1 MDNTAFWLWF
11 LVAFSGLLL
20 SAVCSGLETGL
31 YTINRVRLAVL
42 AGRGSR
48 TARLLEAEL
57 ARPGRLLT
65 TLLIGN
71 NTANYMGS
79 LGVVAMLGLAG
90 LGDTQAIIVDTI
102 ILVPILFIFAETLPK
117 DLFRTN
123 TDRWTY
129 HLVTSLRFVRILLS
143 IIGLVPFVAG
153 IADLVQRLLGVKN
166 GSELAGRHR
175 MAELL
180 REGVGAGVL
189 STSQG
194 ALLDRVVELRDRTVR
209 SELVG
214 WRRVATIPLSSN
226 RANRERILRSRPL
239 SRWPVVDRDGR
250 VAGILHAI
258 DAVATPDKTTQELLR
273 PATIID
279 PHVTTLEALKQLRD
293 ARVQLAIV
301 GIRERDGGSR
311 FRPVGVVSIKDLV
324 EPLIGPVRDW

>member
-1 MDNTAFWLWF
+1 MENTAFWLWF
-11 LVAFSGLLL
+11 LVAFAGLLL

-48 TARLLEAEL
+48 TALLLEAEL

-79 LGVVAMLGLAG
+79 LGVVAMLGIAG

-129 HLVTSLRFVRILLS
+129 HLVTPLRFVRILLS

-153 IADLVQRLLGVKN
+153 IADLVQRLLGGKN

-214 WRRVATIPLSSN
+214 WRRVATIPLSPN

-279 PHVTTLEALKQLRD
+279 PDVTTLEALKQMRG

-311 FRPVGVVSIKDLV
+311 FRPVGVVRIKDLV

>member
-1 MDNTAFWLWF
+1 MDGTAFWLWM
-11 LVAFSGLLL
+11 LVACTGLLL

-42 AGRGSR
+42 AGGGSR
-48 TARLLEAEL
+48 SARLLEAEL
-57 ARPGRLLT
+57 ERPGRLLT

-90 LGDTQAIIVDTI
+90 LDDTQAIIVDTV

-117 DLFRTN
+117 DLFRTH
-123 TDRWTY
+123 TDSWTY
-129 HLVTSLRFVRILLS
+129 HLVGPLRYVRILLS
-143 IIGLVPFVAG
+143 VIGLVPFVAG
-153 IADLVQRLLGVKN
+153 IAALVQKLLGGRN

-209 SELVG
+209 SELVT

-226 RANRERILRSRPL
+226 RSNRERILRSRPL

-250 VAGILHAI
+250 VAGILHAV
-258 DAVATPDKTTQELLR
+258 DAMAHPEKTTQELLR

-279 PHVTTLEALKQLRD
+279 PDVTTLEALKQLRD

-301 GIRERDGGSR
+301 AVREQGSMSHS
-311 FRPVGVVSIKDLV
+311 RPVGVVSIKDLV

>member
-1 MDNTAFWLWF
+1 MDQTAFWLWF
-11 LVAFSGLLL
+11 LVAFAGLLL
-20 SAVCSGLETGL
+20 SALCSGLETGL

-90 LGDTQAIIVDTI
+90 LGDTQAIIADTI

-123 TDRWTY
+123 TDKWTY
-129 HLVTSLRFVRILLS
+129 HLVKPLRFVRILLS

-153 IADLVQRLLGVKN
+153 IADLVQRVLGGKN

-226 RANRERILRSRPL
+226 RLDRERILRSKPL

-258 DAVATPDKTTQELLR
+258 DAVAAPEKTTQELLR
-273 PATIID
+273 PATVIEPD
-279 PHVTTLEALKQLRD
+279 VTTLEALKKLQN

-301 GIRERDGGSR
+301 GVRDGDGGSR
-311 FRPVGVVSIKDLV
+311 FRPVGVVTIKDLV
-324 EPLIGPVRDW
+324 EPLIGPVHDW

>member
-1 MDNTAFWLWF
+1 M
-11 LVAFSGLLL
+11 
-20 SAVCSGLETGL
+20 
-31 YTINRVRLAVL
+31 
-42 AGRGSR
+42 
-48 TARLLEAEL
+48 
-57 ARPGRLLT
+57 
-65 TLLIGN
+65 
-71 NTANYMGS
+71 
-79 LGVVAMLGLAG
+79 
-90 LGDTQAIIVDTI
+90 
-102 ILVPILFIFAETLPK
+102 PILFIFAETLPK

-129 HLVTSLRFVRILLS
+129 HLVTPLRFVRILLS
-143 IIGLVPFVAG
+143 VIGLVPLVAG
-153 IADLVQRLLGVKN
+153 IADLVQRLLGGKN

-258 DAVATPDKTTQELLR
+258 DAVATPEKTTQELLR

-279 PHVTTLEALKQLRD
+279 PDVTTLEALKQLRD

>member
-1 MDNTAFWLWF
+1 MNDTAFWLWF
-11 LVAFSGLLL
+11 LVAFTGLLL

-42 AGRGSR
+42 SGRGSKR
-48 TARLLEAEL
+48 ARVLETEL

-79 LGVVAMLGLAG
+79 LGVVAMLGMAG

-123 TDRWTY
+123 TDTWTY
-129 HLVTSLRFVRILLS
+129 RLIAPLRFVRIVLS
-143 IIGLVPFVAG
+143 VIGLVPFIAG
-153 IADLVQRLLGVKN
+153 LADFVQRVLSGKN
-166 GSELAGRHR
+166 GRELAGRHR

-189 STSQG
+189 SSSQG
-194 ALLDRVVELRDRTVR
+194 ALLDRVVEVRDRTVR

-258 DAVATPDKTTQELLR
+258 DAVAAPEKTTQELLR

-279 PHVTTLEALKQLRD
+279 PDVTTLEALKQLRA

-301 GIRERDGGSR
+301 GVRERGGGSGL
-311 FRPVGVVSIKDLV
+311 RPIGVVSIKDLV

>member
-1 MDNTAFWLWF
+1 MSDTVFWLWF
-11 LVAFSGLLL
+11 LVALAGLLL

-48 TARLLEAEL
+48 RARVLETEL
-57 ARPGRLLT
+57 TRPGRLLT

-90 LGDTQAIIVDTI
+90 LSDTQAIIVDTI

-123 TDRWTY
+123 TDKWTY
-129 HLVTSLRFVRILLS
+129 HLIAPLRFVRILLS
-143 IIGLVPFVAG
+143 VIGLVPFVAG
-153 IADLVQRLLGVKN
+153 IATLVQRMLGGQT

-189 STSQG
+189 SMSQG

-209 SELVG
+209 SELVA

-226 RANRERILRSRPL
+226 RVNRERILRSRAL

-258 DAVATPDKTTQELLR
+258 DAVASPEKTTQELLR
-273 PATIID
+273 PATIVD
-279 PHVTTLEALKQLRD
+279 PDMTTLEALKTLRD

-301 GIRERDGGSR
+301 STRDGHGGAASA
-311 FRPVGVVSIKDLV
+311 PVGVVSIKDLV